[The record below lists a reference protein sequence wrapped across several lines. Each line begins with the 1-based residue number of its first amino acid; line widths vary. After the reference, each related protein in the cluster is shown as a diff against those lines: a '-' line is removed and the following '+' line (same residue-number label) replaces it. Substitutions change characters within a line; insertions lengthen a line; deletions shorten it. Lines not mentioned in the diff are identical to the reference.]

1 MVEFNLQNILHY
13 ADILAIPFFLIA
25 FIYFVMKKNK
35 TVLEIILML
44 FVLCGFILDSIF
56 SYNFLIGKIIN
67 NY

>member
-56 SYNFLIGKIIN
+56 SYNFLMGKIIN

>member
-56 SYNFLIGKIIN
+56 SYNFIN
-67 NY
+67 ISSPK

>member
-1 MVEFNLQNILHY
+1 MIEFNLQNILHY